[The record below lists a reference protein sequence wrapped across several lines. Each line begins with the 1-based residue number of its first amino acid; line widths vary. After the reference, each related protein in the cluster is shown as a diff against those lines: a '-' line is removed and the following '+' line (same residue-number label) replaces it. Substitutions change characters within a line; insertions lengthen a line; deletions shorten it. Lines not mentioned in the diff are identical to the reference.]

1 MGIRPRCSPFPPP
14 FPVVPSFLPSAPR
27 SVAWHGMHE
36 RARAGLEI
44 TDQETFFDF
53 DFDLGFRVLLF
64 SSFLFFFYFV
74 LMGGEGFFFGDRDF
88 EDGDDICLIIL
99 RD

>member
-27 SVAWHGMHE
+27 SVAWHGVHE
-36 RARAGLEI
+36 RARAGLER
-44 TDQETFFDF
+44 TDQEAFFDF

-64 SSFLFFFYFV
+64 LLFVSFFILF
-74 LMGGEGFFFGDRDF
+74 
-88 EDGDDICLIIL
+88 
-99 RD
+99 